1 MARTAHRSIGN
12 EPCGLLPSLN
22 HGENKGKT
30 NGNRYRTLRR
40 TQGVRRLNN
49 SIDFSGPNAGKTISS
64 WISKHT
70 KGLLHP
76 ALECDG
82 TELLSI
88 ISTVF
93 ADSRWKT
100 PFEIND
106 TEPAVFHGDRG
117 DATVPFMHQWCEDV
131 SYLCDETFGWEC
143 VDIPFDDGSELRIVL
158 PGTRTLETLANDPMA
173 LH

>member
-1 MARTAHRSIGN
+1 M
-12 EPCGLLPSLN
+12 
-22 HGENKGKT
+22 
-30 NGNRYRTLRR
+30 
-40 TQGVRRLNN
+40 
-49 SIDFSGPNAGKTISS
+49 
-64 WISKHT
+64 
-70 KGLLHP
+70 
-76 ALECDG
+76 
-82 TELLSI
+82 LSI

-158 PGTRTLETLANDPMA
+158 PGPRTLETLANDPMA